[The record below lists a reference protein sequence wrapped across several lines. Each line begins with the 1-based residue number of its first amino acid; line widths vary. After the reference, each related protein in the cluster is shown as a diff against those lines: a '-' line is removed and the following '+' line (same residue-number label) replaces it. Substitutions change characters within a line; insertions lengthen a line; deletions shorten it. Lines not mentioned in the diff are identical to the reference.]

1 MTSDAT
7 TASGPVTYGEL
18 LDLATAHLTRAAL
31 ALAHQPPASGG
42 ALTRTVTAYRE
53 VIHAFGGHLAAVLN
67 GRSRWVMVDEA
78 THDALVEAG
87 RLKTALQ
94 RAVPVRPR
102 DLPRDGPGS
111 VIGCYRDAA
120 RTLRAASDLLA
131 THLDPATG
139 QARSPEATRLR
150 YLGERGPVVRRL
162 AALVAATAETEHLM
176 RRLAG
181 DVQNRGEVLGVGLP
195 DLGRVR
201 ETASATLGETVL
213 THARGDP
220 AAAPVFDQATVA
232 RPTVRTADPFTEITD
247 RVAVIRRA
255 AWDLLHQ
262 EHPSLHAITDI
273 ARLATHIEAT
283 RFRLTAHR
291 TTPLSSVTAPKAAA
305 WHQVWTELRQLR
317 GLTPP
322 DADIRGHS
330 RAVEGLIARCARPG
344 PADTRRGPAPD
355 GAGTAVSVID
365 LGDPENRRRLA
376 AVLRDAGDQL
386 AETAPSTH
394 TTLDRLTHARQLYVP
409 AGPAEIGEGTLTW
422 HAGKPHWQAGTIPP
436 DKTRA
441 VNAAY
446 RTLDAAYTGPPAAT
460 VSAPALGA
468 GPQSA

>member
-1 MTSDAT
+1 
-7 TASGPVTYGEL
+7 
-18 LDLATAHLTRAAL
+18 
-31 ALAHQPPASGG
+31 
-42 ALTRTVTAYRE
+42 

-78 THDALVEAG
+78 THDALVEAR

-139 QARSPEATRLR
+139 QTRSPEATRLR

-162 AALVAATAETEHLM
+162 AALVAATAEAEPLM

-201 ETASATLGETVL
+201 ETASATLGETV

-232 RPTVRTADPFTEITD
+232 RPTVRTGDPFTEITD
-247 RVAVIRRA
+247 RVAVIRRT
-255 AWDLLHQ
+255 AWDLLYQ

-291 TTPLSSVTAPKAAA
+291 ATPLSPLTAPKAAA

-322 DADIRGHS
+322 DADIRGHA
-330 RAVEGLIARCARPG
+330 RVVEGLIARFARPG
-344 PADTRRGPAPD
+344 PADTMRWPVSD
-355 GAGTAVSVID
+355 GAGTASMID

-376 AVLRDAGDQL
+376 TVLRHAGDQL
-386 AETAPSTH
+386 AETAPWTH
-394 TTLDRLTHARQLYVP
+394 TTLDRLTQTGQLYVP

-422 HAGKPHWQAGTIPP
+422 NAGNPHWQAGTIPP

-446 RTLDAAYTGPPAAT
+446 RALDAAYTGPPAAT

-468 GPQSA
+468 GPQFA